1 MSTHA
6 CIPSFNIFFLGAHD
20 VSGTHVYTGSC
31 LWLGPSVG
39 EAEIKECPESRGVPG
54 GQRGLSQP
62 KGSIPRVLGLEVH

>member
-1 MSTHA
+1 M
-6 CIPSFNIFFLGAHD
+6 
-20 VSGTHVYTGSC
+20 SGTHVYTGSC